1 MIASEKYRDLQ
12 PTSRQSARLRL
23 VGVIVLLLGLGSA
36 GTVYW
41 VGIHSPDSTLGD
53 DPAMLGFN
61 RVEQRQMAL
70 LYGKM
75 GALVEGWSDDLKR
88 PGVQATLIILLSVVI
103 AASCF
108 FFARRLDIEVE
119 PDHGPSA
126 VPPE

>member
-1 MIASEKYRDLQ
+1 MASEQNRDLE
-12 PTSRQSARLRL
+12 PTSRESARFRL

-41 VGIHSPDSTLGD
+41 VGIHSPDSNLGD

-88 PGVQATLIILLSVVI
+88 PGVQATLIILVSGVI
-103 AASCF
+103 AAGCF
-108 FFARRLDIEVE
+108 FLARRLDIEVE
-119 PDHGPSA
+119 PDQGPT
-126 VPPE
+126 VLPPE